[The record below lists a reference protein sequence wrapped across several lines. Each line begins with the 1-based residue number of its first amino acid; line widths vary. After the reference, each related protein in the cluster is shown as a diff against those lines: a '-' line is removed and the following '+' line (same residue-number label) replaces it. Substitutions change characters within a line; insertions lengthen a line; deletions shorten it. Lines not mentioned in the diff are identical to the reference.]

1 VLQHPARNDSSC
13 PAQIIM
19 NDILKI
25 YQGGPCI
32 YQLKH
37 KPTGKIYVGSTV
49 NYKYRRVGHF
59 SKASQCPRLQR
70 AVQKYGRDNFEEII
84 LEYCEREKLIERE
97 QYWLNKLQPFGKNG
111 YNIAKHAISPT
122 YGKKHSL
129 KTRKKISEALKGNKY
144 ALGQKRSLETRAKIS
159 AAKKG
164 RIVTEEHR
172 QKLRIARVGFKHTE
186 ETKRKMSLAH
196 KGKKISEEQK
206 QKLRIANLGKKMSL
220 EARLKMS
227 LSHRGKRKPLSE
239 ETKRKIGEAN
249 KGKKRLPITEAT
261 REKLRIATTN
271 YWKNRRL
278 NQF

>member
-1 VLQHPARNDSSC
+1 
-13 PAQIIM
+13 M

-37 KPTGKIYVGSTV
+37 KQTGKIYVGSTA
-49 NYKYRRVGHF
+49 NYKYRRAGHF
-59 SKASQCPRLQR
+59 SKTSQCPKLQR
-70 AVQKYGRDNFEEII
+70 AIQKYGRDNFEELI
-84 LEYCEREKLIERE
+84 LEYCEKEKLIERE
-97 QYWLNKLQPFGKNG
+97 QYWLDALQPFGKNG

-144 ALGQKRSLETRAKIS
+144 ALNQKRSLETRAKIS
-159 AAKKG
+159 AANKG
-164 RIVTEEHR
+164 RVFTEEHR
-172 QKLRIARVGFKHTE
+172 QKLKIARAGFKHTE
-186 ETKRKMSLAH
+186 ETKRRMCLAR

-206 QKLRIANLGKKMSL
+206 QKIRIANLGKKISL
-220 EARLKMS
+220 ETRLKMS

-239 ETKRKIGEAN
+239 ETKRKISEAN
-249 KGKKRLPITEAT
+249 KGRKQPPITEAT

-271 YWKNRRL
+271 YWKNKHL
-278 NQF
+278 TQGQV